1 MNTKCF
7 CSFYAN
13 EAHLITMLLPYMKQ
27 KMEER
32 YSIKIYSEKDLTE
45 VSNKIINN
53 ILTKEKDK
61 DLRKIE
67 WKENKEKIN
76 KKSKKVITI
85 IGSYE
90 YMKKIKKELENN
102 LEKNDI
108 IIDCFEYNKTEE
120 EILEILRMHSKVVNT
135 KGEISKEELFTQFTQ
150 KARKCNKEITIMK

>member
-67 WKENKEKIN
+67 WKETKGKIN
-76 KKSKKVITI
+76 NKSKKVIAI

-102 LEKNDI
+102 LEKDDI